1 MESTPRPFFDIES
14 IARENTSFR
23 RVLDTTARSQLVVMC
38 LRPGEDIGPET
49 HAQDQFVRV
58 EHGLGLITVGNAKY
72 AARDGAAMII
82 PGGSFHNI
90 ENTSTTELL
99 QVRGRAC
106 DKKSVL
112 IYSSS
117 VLSLVHAAGTSD
129 RRSGADK
136 TCLAVLLLLLSCF
149 FSL

>member
-106 DKKSVL
+106 DKSVL
-112 IYSSS
+112 IYSSL
-117 VLSLVHAAGTSD
+117 VLSLVHAAGASD